1 MAALLGC
8 FEPPVAQMGNIRKQE
23 GVIMTNLTQQPLK
36 AINNPFLFAE
46 HEVRTA
52 IDDNGEPWFCAKD
65 VYEALGI
72 QWKNRAGSLTRTP
85 EKWISPCYLQGQSGS
100 GEVIFIKEPAVYQA
114 TFRSNKPDAVK
125 FTEWVCEEVLPA
137 IRKQGFF
144 GSITPG
150 QQIQLRN
157 QMFKLLD
164 KLSTTDAFIHTKLMA
179 SLRNICNQLG
189 EPMPDVTLLGQNRN
203 QLSLGV

>member
-1 MAALLGC
+1 
-8 FEPPVAQMGNIRKQE
+8 
-23 GVIMTNLTQQPLK
+23 MTNSIQQPLQ
-36 AINNPFLFAE
+36 AINNPFLFAD
-46 HEVRTA
+46 HEIRTA

-65 VYEALGI
+65 VYEALDI
-72 QWKNRAGSLTRTP
+72 AWKGAKGSLMNMP
-85 EKWISPCYLQGQSGS
+85 EKWQVVWYLQTTFGNK
-100 GEVIFIKEPAVYQA
+100 ETIFIKEPGLYQI